1 MRNLFLY
8 VWKTQRA
15 ERKECQKK
23 NEIRKNLLKGV
34 YMYWCMFTHTHIPY
48 IYRYMD
54 FYILYALLT
63 DLQAPHLYACVSVC
77 ECVYVYIYL
86 SIFDVRIERSDF
98 TSFWKWRNKN
108 KKQIWNKKNYIHI
121 KIKRKTWEPQR
132 FFLAKTEKKCKTV
145 AKVKGKQNK
154 YFYCHCIIFK
164 VVILIFK
171 T

>member
-77 ECVYVYIYL
+77 ECVYVYIY
-86 SIFDVRIERSDF
+86 IY
-98 TSFWKWRNKN
+98 FWCPNQTKRFHFFLKVKKQKQKTNLKQKKLYTYKN
-108 KKQIWNKKNYIHI
+108 KKKNMRTATFFFS
-121 KIKRKTWEPQR
+121 KNRKEMQNSCESKRKTKQI
-132 FFLAKTEKKCKTV
+132 FLLSLH
-145 AKVKGKQNK
+145 N
-154 YFYCHCIIFK
+154 F
-164 VVILIFK
+164 
-171 T
+171 